1 MRDSVGMSGAEI
13 ALVCKEAGLKA
24 LSEDLKIETTDIEEI
39 KIRMSHI
46 LESLKE
52 VRERGKV
59 KLF

>member
-1 MRDSVGMSGAEI
+1 MSGAEI